1 MFLFFLAMAIFS
13 YIVMIILTGIMTN
26 MSKLEHE
33 WYMLPI
39 SLFWFITWPIR
50 YLIHIKYKWNNM
62 SLAPNESFRNSSSK
76 LGG

>member
-13 YIVMIILTGIMTN
+13 YIVMIILTGVMTD

-39 SLFWFITWPIR
+39 TLFWFITW
-50 YLIHIKYKWNNM
+50 
-62 SLAPNESFRNSSSK
+62 
-76 LGG
+76 LGRGIIWLRQIANDT